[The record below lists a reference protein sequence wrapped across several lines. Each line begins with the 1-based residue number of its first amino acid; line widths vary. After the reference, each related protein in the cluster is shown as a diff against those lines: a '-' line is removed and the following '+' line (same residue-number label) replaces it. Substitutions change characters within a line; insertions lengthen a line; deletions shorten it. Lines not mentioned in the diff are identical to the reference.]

1 MTGLGNEEHDA
12 YRLLMVDPAEAIAL
26 VERTET
32 AIRPPQ
38 VSIPRYTRPA
48 EMITSTILERWGV
61 HPVVIDWL
69 PSHDDVPVLA
79 VLQVDVSDRKC
90 LPRCLRAVPL
100 GVALSDTLST
110 TETSVVSRMLAGKQ
124 DDRGPFSRFG
134 WITEVES
141 WIRES
146 VHDPS
151 IEFSSI
157 QQLNASGTFALLRF
171 EASTGIAYWL
181 KAVGAPNTQ
190 EFSTTSYLAAECPE
204 YLPRIVA
211 MRSDWHAWVMEEF
224 GASLHSSDSLSEFQT
239 AARRM
244 ASLQMRLVGKS
255 EELLRAHFADHRIQR
270 LDSQIDDLI
279 AYLEEA
285 MGRQSSTKAPVLSPA
300 RLQEIGALLHRACAA
315 MEELNIP
322 DSVLHSDISP
332 GSILGDGAQCVFTDW
347 CEAYV
352 GNPFITLEQLCVHI
366 ARKTNDPKTWR
377 ESLIEAYRS
386 PWRDVLTEC
395 QIEESLQIVPL
406 LSVLSYLYGR
416 GDWLYSSRREEPG
429 FQSYTR
435 SLARHMDRIAK
446 DSGLME
452 ALCHPA

>member
-1 MTGLGNEEHDA
+1 MTGLENEEHDA
-12 YRLLMVDPAEAIAL
+12 YRLLMVDPAQAVAL
-26 VERTET
+26 MERTE
-32 AIRPPQ
+32 ADGHLPQ
-38 VSIPRYTRPA
+38 VTIPRYTRPA
-48 EMITSTILERWGV
+48 EMVTSTILEKWGMQS
-61 HPVVIDWL
+61 VVIDWL
-69 PSHDDVPVLA
+69 PSHDGAPVLA
-79 VLQVDVSDRKC
+79 VLQIDANDRRC
-90 LPRCLRAVPL
+90 LPSCMGAMPL
-100 GVALSDTLST
+100 GVALADTLSAS
-110 TETSVVSRMLAGKQ
+110 EASVVSQMLAGKQ

-134 WITEVES
+134 WIKEAKS

-146 VHDPS
+146 LHDSSLEFTS
-151 IEFSSI
+151 IR
-157 QQLNASGTFALLRF
+157 QLNASGTFALLRF

-211 MRSDWHAWVMEEF
+211 MRSDWNAWVMEEF
-224 GASLHSSDSLSEFQT
+224 GASLHSSDSLSEFET

-244 ASLQMRLVGKS
+244 ASLQIRLIGKS
-255 EELLRAHFADHRIQR
+255 KELLQAHFADHRIQR

-300 RLQEIGALLHRACAA
+300 RLQEIGTLLHRACAA
-315 MEELNIP
+315 MEDLDIP
-322 DSVLHSDISP
+322 DSVMHSDISP
-332 GSILGDGAQCVFTDW
+332 GSILGDGTQCVFTDW

-377 ESLIEAYRS
+377 ECLIGAYRS
-386 PWRDVLTEC
+386 SWRDVLTER
-395 QIEESLQIVPL
+395 QIEGALRIVPF

-416 GDWLYSSRREEPG
+416 GDWLHSSRREEPE

-452 ALCHPA
+452 ALCQAA